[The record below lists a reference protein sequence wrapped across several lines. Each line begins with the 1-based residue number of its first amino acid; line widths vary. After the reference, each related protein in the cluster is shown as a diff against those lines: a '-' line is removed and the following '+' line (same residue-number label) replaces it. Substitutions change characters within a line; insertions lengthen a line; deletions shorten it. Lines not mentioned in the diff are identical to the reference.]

1 VLIVAGVAE
10 IAKELKPH
18 IKAVVVVSAHWES
31 VSDACT
37 FSVAHAA
44 ACSSASVPG
53 TADTWCPASTC
64 ALVARQDG
72 GPTVTSWDGPRDLLF
87 DYYNFP
93 PESYKYKYPSP
104 GSPQLAQ
111 RIVSLFG

>member
-1 VLIVAGVAE
+1 MT
-10 IAKELKPH
+10 
-18 IKAVVVVSAHWES
+18 SAQSALHMQLP
-31 VSDACT
+31 VPC
-37 FSVAHAA
+37 AA
-44 ACSSASVPG
+44 VPG
-53 TADTWCPASTC
+53 TADTWCLALIC

-111 RIVSLFG
+111 RIVSLFRWAHMLCQCANAAKACQCNV